1 MLHLL
6 GYDHEISERE
16 ARKMRSRENELPQEI
31 FFMKPKTWTEKANVA
46 IDGIIYAVKTQRHM
60 QYHLLAALTTLVVSL
75 VLNISR
81 SDFILLC
88 MAIIL
93 VLVTEMLNTAIE
105 TTVDMISEEYHP
117 RAKIAKDI
125 AAGVVLIAS
134 LGALT
139 LAYLILYP
147 ALKVTLTKGGWQI
160 RKAPEDVIAF
170 VALAVVVIIVVI
182 IKAFL
187 GKGEPLRGGMPSG
200 HAAVSFSIWA
210 DAVYLT
216 RSLPVAVLTFV
227 LAVMV
232 SWSRWSS
239 GIHRPVEV
247 VAGGLLGA
255 GVTIL
260 FFWAFN

>member
-1 MLHLL
+1 
-6 GYDHEISERE
+6 
-16 ARKMRSRENELPQEI
+16 
-31 FFMKPKTWTEKANVA
+31 MKPRSWTEKANVA

-60 QYHLLAALTTLVVSL
+60 QYHLFAALAALILSLTLD
-75 VLNISR
+75 ITR
-81 SDFILLC
+81 ADFILLC
-88 MAIIL
+88 MAIVL

-105 TTVDMISEEYHP
+105 VTVDMISEEYHP

-147 ALKVTLTKGGWQI
+147 ALKLTLLKGELSF
-160 RKAPEDVIAF
+160 RKAPEDVVAF
-170 VALAVVVIIVVI
+170 VALAVVVIVVVI

-210 DAVYLT
+210 AAVYLT
-216 RSLPVAVLTFV
+216 ASLPVAVLTFV
-227 LAVMV
+227 LALMV

-247 VAGGLLGA
+247 VAGAVLGA
-255 GVTIL
+255 GVTFL
-260 FFWAFN
+260 FFWVFN